1 VTSVFSVSN
10 FRFRFVF
17 NVFELLMLFSSM
29 ELSLSIVSKKSYE
42 IDNSFS
48 VYQLY
53 LSLRASLG
61 TPFF

>member
-1 VTSVFSVSN
+1 MTGVFSVSN
-10 FRFRFVF
+10 FRSRLIF

-29 ELSLSIVSKKSYE
+29 ELSFSVVSKKSYE

-53 LSLRASLG
+53 LSLRANLG
-61 TPFF
+61 TPVF